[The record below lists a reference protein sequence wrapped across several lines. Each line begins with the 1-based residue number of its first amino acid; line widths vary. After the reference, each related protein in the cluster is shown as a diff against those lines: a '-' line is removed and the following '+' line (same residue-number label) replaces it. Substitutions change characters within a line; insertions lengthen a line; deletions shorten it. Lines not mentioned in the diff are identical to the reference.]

1 MIKMKIEF
9 FFKLFNNIKSEHESK
24 HLAFLELK
32 ALFGEINPISNVL
45 DILRKKSFDNFTDE
59 ENRIQDSLMQELP
72 YGDLHGYYGTK
83 DELID
88 ITSLVKRLAYTKEI
102 YIVLLSEENSSTIL
116 TKLYP
121 NGIEDKNVQIYKND
135 KLVLFRIITHQY
147 YLEKSQYISKL
158 SRNEEEI
165 NKNIDTLLKHLFV
178 NQYRIPASSTMA
190 VGKRL
195 IDYFA
200 IREEPSL
207 YLNHYMHPYKGK
219 FHPKMVRALINYVYP
234 NQTGLILDNFCG
246 SGTTLVEAGYMNI
259 DSVGVEI
266 NPLSA
271 LMCNVKTNS
280 VKIEPSIL
288 KEEIEKLLEELKI
301 QFENFNF
308 AKKGQSKLL
317 GYISTNGQDKLKPIP
332 SNKIALEAKEKSK
345 LLRGPLKDD
354 ISKVEEIII
363 TRDIINDS
371 EDELIKEFLQL
382 SLSGTISDINRRT
395 RKSFLEA
402 FEVRLKDLYHR
413 IYLFN
418 KLNETLDFGKP
429 KSETFISDTREMNEI
444 KEETIDAIINS
455 PPYSTALDYI
465 RNDEPQL
472 ILLNLVKSF
481 EELEKNMMGNPRVN
495 FDRNEMNKMMQS
507 DNNLVFSSSNEGKR
521 FVKILMDNNRE
532 DAGLRAFKFYLDM
545 YFSLKEMFR
554 VQKSG
559 TKCAIVIGNNHFK
572 VNDHYQEIANDVVLE
587 EIGISI
593 GYKKDLVI
601 LRELEKS
608 STGNIRKESIIILQK
623 P

>member
-32 ALFGEINPISNVL
+32 ALFGEVNPISNVL

-102 YIVLLSEENSSTIL
+102 YIVLPSEENSLTIL
-116 TKLYP
+116 TKVYP
-121 NGIEDKNVQIYKND
+121 NGIEGKNVQICKND
-135 KLVLFRIITHQY
+135 KQVLFRIITHQY

-280 VKIEPSIL
+280 VKIEPSKL

-308 AKKGQSKLL
+308 AKKGQSKLI
-317 GYISTNGQDKLKPIP
+317 GYISTNGQDELKPILL
-332 SNKIALEAKEKSK
+332 NKIALEAKEKSK
-345 LLRGPLKDD
+345 LLRRPLKED

-363 TRDIINDS
+363 ARDIINDS
-371 EDELIKEFLQL
+371 EDELIKEFLRL

-413 IYLFN
+413 LYLFN
-418 KLNETLDFGKP
+418 KLNETLDFGIP
-429 KSETFISDTREMNEI
+429 ESATFISDTREMTEI

-495 FDRNEMNKMMQS
+495 FDRNEMNRMIQS

-532 DAGLRAFKFYLDM
+532 DAGLRAFKFFLDM
-545 YFSLKEMFR
+545 HFSLKEMFR
-554 VQKSG
+554 VQKPG

-572 VNDHYQEIANDVVLE
+572 VNDHYLEIANDVVLE

-601 LRELEKS
+601 LREL
-608 STGNIRKESIIILQK
+608 
-623 P
+623 